1 MRVKARR
8 MNGAAGE
15 RRIGGCERRDSAPD
29 RRRLRCGASV
39 HPDPPKRPMRRILA
53 LPLLLAACAPAASP
67 APPDRMAGLEAEVR
81 RIIRAAAGDTAEV
94 SVAFMDLQTG
104 DSLLVDAHLRMHAA
118 STMKVPVMMELFR
131 RAGAGELSFDAP
143 IAVRNEFVSIGDGG
157 RYQLSAD
164 DDSDGELYGRIGRDV
179 PMRELVER
187 MITRSSNLATNILI
201 AEARPARIAE
211 TMERIGARDMHVLRG
226 VEDQAAYDAGMNNT
240 TTAYALMR
248 VMRAVQDPAVVDDA
262 AAREMQAILARQEFT
277 EMIPA
282 GLPEGTRVA
291 NKTGNITRIAHD
303 AAIVYPP
310 GRAPYVLVVLTRGFA
325 DSDAAASA
333 GADVS
338 RAVWAHVTR

>member
-1 MRVKARR
+1 
-8 MNGAAGE
+8 
-15 RRIGGCERRDSAPD
+15 
-29 RRRLRCGASV
+29 
-39 HPDPPKRPMRRILA
+39 MRRILA
-53 LPLLLAACAPAASP
+53 LLPLLAACAPAARTTVSP
-67 APPDRMAGLEAEVR
+67 APSDRVPALEAEVR

-104 DSLLVDAHLRMHAA
+104 DSLLVDAHVRMHAA

-131 RAGAGELSFDAP
+131 RAGAGEISFDAP
-143 IAVRNEFVSIGDGG
+143 VPVRNAFVSIADGG
-157 RYQLSAD
+157 TYQLSPD
-164 DDSDGELYGRIGRDV
+164 DDSDRELYGRIGGEV
-179 PMRELVER
+179 PLRQLVER

-201 AEARPARIAE
+201 AQARPDRIAQ

-226 VEDQAAYDAGMNNT
+226 VEDNAAYQAGMNNT

-248 VMRAVQDPAVVDDA
+248 VMRAVQDPAIVGEA

-282 GLPEGTRVA
+282 GLPPGTRVA

-325 DSDAAASA
+325 DASVAA
-333 GADVS
+333 GVGRDVS
-338 RAVWAHVTR
+338 RAVWIHVTR

>member
-1 MRVKARR
+1 
-8 MNGAAGE
+8 MNGGIPSPGGGGYLG
-15 RRIGGCERRDSAPD
+15 RITPIPAET
-29 RRRLRCGASV
+29 
-39 HPDPPKRPMRRILA
+39 MRRILA
-53 LPLLLAACAPAASP
+53 LLPILAACAPAAVAP
-67 APPDRMAGLEAEVR
+67 AQSDRVGALEAEVR

-104 DSLLVDAHLRMHAA
+104 DSLLIDAHVRMHAA

-143 IAVRNEFVSIGDGG
+143 VPVRNAFVSIADGG
-157 RYQLSAD
+157 TYRLSPD
-164 DDSDGELYGRIGRDV
+164 DDSDRELYGRIGGEV
-179 PMRELVER
+179 ALRELVER

-201 AEARPARIAE
+201 AEARPDRIAQ

-226 VEDQAAYDAGMNNT
+226 VEDNAAYQAGMNNT

-248 VMRAVQDPAVVDDA
+248 VMRAVQDPVVVGEA
-262 AAREMQAILARQEFT
+262 AAREMQAILSRQEFT

-282 GLPEGTRVA
+282 GLPAGTRVA

-310 GRAPYVLVVLTRGFA
+310 GRAPYVLIVLTRGFA
-325 DSDAAASA
+325 DADVAARV
-333 GADVS
+333 GRDVS
-338 RAVWAHVTR
+338 RTVWAHVTR

>member
-1 MRVKARR
+1 
-8 MNGAAGE
+8 
-15 RRIGGCERRDSAPD
+15 
-29 RRRLRCGASV
+29 
-39 HPDPPKRPMRRILA
+39 MRRILA
-53 LPLLLAACAPAASP
+53 LLPILAACSPNASP
-67 APPDRMAGLEAEVR
+67 AQRAGLDAEVR

-104 DSLLVDAHLRMHAA
+104 DSLLVDAHVRMHAA

-131 RAGAGELSFDAP
+131 RAGAGEISFDAP
-143 IAVRNEFVSIGDGG
+143 VAVRNSFVSIADGG
-157 RYQLSAD
+157 TYQLSPG
-164 DDSDGELYGRIGRDV
+164 DDSDRALYERIGSEV
-179 PMRELVER
+179 PLRELVER

-201 AEARPARIAE
+201 AEARPERIAQ

-226 VEDQAAYDAGMNNT
+226 VEDNAAFRAGMNNT

-248 VMRAVQDPAVVDDA
+248 VMRAVQDPAVVGQA
-262 AAREMQAILARQEFT
+262 AAREMQEILARQEFT

-291 NKTGNITRIAHD
+291 NKTGSITRIAHD

-325 DSDAAASA
+325 DSDVASA
-333 GADVS
+333 VGRDIS

>member
-1 MRVKARR
+1 
-8 MNGAAGE
+8 
-15 RRIGGCERRDSAPD
+15 
-29 RRRLRCGASV
+29 
-39 HPDPPKRPMRRILA
+39 MRRILA
-53 LPLLLAACAPAASP
+53 LLPILAACVPAAPAVLCGPAALP
-67 APPDRMAGLEAEVR
+67 APAPSPVEGLEGEMR

-94 SVAFMDLQTG
+94 SVAFLDLQTG
-104 DSLLVDAHLRMHAA
+104 DSLLIDANVRMHAA
-118 STMKVPVMMELFR
+118 STMKVPAMMELFR

-143 IAVRNEFVSIGDGG
+143 IAVRNEFISIADGG
-157 RYQLSAD
+157 TYRLSAD
-164 DDSDGELYGRIGRDV
+164 DDSDGELYRRIGSDV

-201 AEARPARIAE
+201 AEARPARIAQ

-248 VMRAVQDPAVVDDA
+248 VMRAVQDPGVVGDA

-282 GLPEGTRVA
+282 GLPQGTRVA

-310 GRAPYVLVVLTRGFA
+310 SRAPYVLVVLTRGFA
-325 DSDAAASA
+325 DSDAAARV
-333 GADVS
+333 GRDVS

>member
-1 MRVKARR
+1 
-8 MNGAAGE
+8 
-15 RRIGGCERRDSAPD
+15 
-29 RRRLRCGASV
+29 
-39 HPDPPKRPMRRILA
+39 MRRILA
-53 LPLLLAACAPAASP
+53 LLPILAACVPAAPPVACAPTPLPAAPAPSNSVQ
-67 APPDRMAGLEAEVR
+67 GLEAEVR

-104 DSLLVDAHLRMHAA
+104 DSLLVDAHVRMHAA

-143 IAVRNEFVSIGDGG
+143 IPVRNSFVSIAGG
-157 RYQLSAD
+157 GTYQLSAD
-164 DDSDGELYGRIGRDV
+164 DDSDGELYRRIGSDV

-201 AEARPARIAE
+201 AEARPDRIAQ

-248 VMRAVQDPAVVDDA
+248 VMRAVQDPAAVGEP

-325 DSDAAASA
+325 SPGAAARV
-333 GADVS
+333 GRDVS

>member
-1 MRVKARR
+1 MT
-8 MNGAAGE
+8 
-15 RRIGGCERRDSAPD
+15 
-29 RRRLRCGASV
+29 RLLV
-39 HPDPPKRPMRRILA
+39 LLL
-53 LPLLLAACAPAASP
+53 LPLAACAPQAAPASSP
-67 APPDRMAGLEAEVR
+67 APESGMPMLEAEVR
-81 RIIRAAAGDTAEV
+81 RIIHAAAGDTAEV
-94 SVAFMDLQTG
+94 SVAFMDLGTG
-104 DSLLVDAHLRMHAA
+104 DSLLIGAQVRMHAA

-131 RAGAGELSFDAP
+131 RAGAGELRFDSP
-143 IAVRNEFVSIGDGG
+143 VRVRNAFVSIADGG
-157 RYQLSAD
+157 AYQLSPSD
-164 DDSDGELYGRIGRDV
+164 DGDTSLYARIGGEV
-179 PMRELVER
+179 PLRELVER

-201 AEARPARIAE
+201 AEARPERIAQ

-226 VEDQAAYDAGMNNT
+226 VEDNAAFRAGMNNT

-248 VMRAVQDPAVVDDA
+248 VMRAVQDPAVVGAD

-325 DSDAAASA
+325 DEKVAA
-333 GADVS
+333 GVGRDVS
-338 RAVWAHVTR
+338 RAVWQHVTR

>member
-1 MRVKARR
+1 MR
-8 MNGAAGE
+8 
-15 RRIGGCERRDSAPD
+15 P
-29 RRRLRCGASV
+29 
-39 HPDPPKRPMRRILA
+39 ILA
-53 LPLLLAACAPAASP
+53 LPLMLAACASAAPPAAAP
-67 APPDRMAGLEAEVR
+67 APSNHVAGLETEVR

-104 DSLLVDAHLRMHAA
+104 DSLLVDAHVRMHAA

-131 RAGAGELSFDAP
+131 REQDEGLAMNAP
-143 IAVRNEFVSIGDGG
+143 IHVLNEFTSIADGG
-157 RYQLSAD
+157 TYRLSAD
-164 DDSDGELYGRIGRDV
+164 DDSDRELYRHVGEV
-179 PMRELVER
+179 MTLRELVER

-201 AEARPARIAE
+201 AHARPARIAQ

-248 VMRAVQDPAVVDDA
+248 VMRAVQDPAVVGES
-262 AAREMQAILARQEFT
+262 AAREMQAILGRQEFT

-291 NKTGNITRIAHD
+291 NKTGSITRISHD

-310 GRAPYVLVVLTRGFA
+310 ARAPYVLVVLTRGFA
-325 DSDAAASA
+325 DSDAAARV
-333 GADVS
+333 GRDVS
-338 RAVWAHVTR
+338 RAVWSHVTR

>member
-1 MRVKARR
+1 
-8 MNGAAGE
+8 
-15 RRIGGCERRDSAPD
+15 
-29 RRRLRCGASV
+29 
-39 HPDPPKRPMRRILA
+39 MRRILA
-53 LPLLLAACAPAASP
+53 LLPMLAACVPAAPRVACAPTPPTAP
-67 APPDRMAGLEAEVR
+67 APPKVEGLEAEVR
-81 RIIRAAAGDTAEV
+81 GIIRAAAGDTAEV
-94 SVAFMDLQTG
+94 SVAFLDLQTG
-104 DSLLVDAHLRMHAA
+104 DSLLVDAHVRMHAA

-143 IAVRNEFVSIGDGG
+143 IRVRNEFVSIADGG
-157 RYQLSAD
+157 TYRLSAD
-164 DDSDGELYGRIGRDV
+164 DDSDGELYRRVGTDL

-201 AEARPARIAE
+201 AEARPARIAQ

-248 VMRAVQDPAVVDDA
+248 VMRAVQDPAVVGEA

-310 GRAPYVLVVLTRGFA
+310 GRAPYVLVVLTRGFT
-325 DSDAAASA
+325 DSDAAARV
-333 GADVS
+333 GRDVS